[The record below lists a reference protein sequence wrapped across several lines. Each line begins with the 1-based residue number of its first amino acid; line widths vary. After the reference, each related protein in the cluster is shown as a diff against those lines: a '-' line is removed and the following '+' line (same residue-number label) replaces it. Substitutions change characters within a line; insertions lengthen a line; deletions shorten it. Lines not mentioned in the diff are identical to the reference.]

1 MNIRYK
7 LELLM
12 LGEENH
18 ILLADKYLVTHL
30 LLKV

>member
-18 ILLADKYLVTHL
+18 ILLADKFLVAHVL
-30 LLKV
+30 FKV